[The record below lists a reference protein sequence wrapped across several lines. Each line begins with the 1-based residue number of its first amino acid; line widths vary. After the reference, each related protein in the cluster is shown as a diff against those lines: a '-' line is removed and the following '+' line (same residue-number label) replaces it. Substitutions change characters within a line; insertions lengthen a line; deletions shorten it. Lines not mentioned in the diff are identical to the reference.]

1 MGFPQYLIPPP
12 FCQMKSQLSDTSLY
26 PAVPSPACFGQQ
38 YCSLLLLVQGECLW
52 IIWLCNLGDQVHLQN
67 QRHLKLSAG
76 FLVVYVDFATFLSG
90 RRKTAACL
98 LFSFFAGCDEAECA
112 VQCVPTLETTA
123 CPAFLPPIAPWLP
136 NWVVLHGALDLGL
149 CFNCPGTTRLTAVAL
164 GSLVSFFRLSSRLC
178 LMVASLNRSPTVSV
192 LRE

>member
-98 LFSFFAGCDEAECA
+98 LFSVSLLDVMRLSVLYSVC
-112 VQCVPTLETTA
+112 QHWRQQ
-123 CPAFLPPIAPWLP
+123 PALLFFLPLP
-136 NWVVLHGALDLGL
+136 HGCQTGL
-149 CFNCPGTTRLTAVAL
+149 CC
-164 GSLVSFFRLSSRLC
+164 
-178 LMVASLNRSPTVSV
+178 MVHWTWGCASIAQGPQG
-192 LRE
+192 